1 MTHWKLQSNK
11 AKVIKKSDAYK
22 RTYRTMFSW
31 DKSEYFL
38 VVEKFYETFKSAYT
52 SFFLYREFARFK
64 ALMIHKY
71 FMHFVSV
78 RDNQN
83 VNVKSLII
91 AATCNKRFFHRQIF
105 KFRLYK
111 QFYHYPTLFQLLE
124 PKTESL
130 RFIIKKSI
138 FWCEEN

>member
-1 MTHWKLQSNK
+1 MTHGKLQSNK
-11 AKVIKKSDAYK
+11 AKVLKKIDAYE
-22 RTYRTMFSW
+22 RNYRTTFSW
-31 DKSEYFL
+31 HKSENFS
-38 VVEKFYETFKSAYT
+38 VSEKFYETFKSAYT
-52 SFFLYREFARFK
+52 SFFLYREFAKFNS
-64 ALMIHKY
+64 LMIHKY

-83 VNVKSLII
+83 VNVKSLIF
-91 AATCNKRFFHRQIF
+91 AATCNKCFFHRQIF

-111 QFYHYPTLFQLLE
+111 HFYHYPTLFQLLE
-124 PKTESL
+124 HKTESL